1 MSIISNLPENLLN
14 DSSNIS
20 KAEIISY
27 MRESGD
33 DGRNYYKNLI
43 NASVFLRKS
52 GQLATIIP
60 LKVSFNIFFC

>member
-1 MSIISNLPENLLN
+1 M
-14 DSSNIS
+14 SNIPEMLLKDPSNNS

-33 DGRNYYKNLI
+33 DGRNYYKNLM
-43 NASVFLRKS
+43 NASAYLRKS

-60 LKVSFNIFFC
+60 LKVSFL